1 VHALRNIH
9 KALTRDALL
18 IDTQPVS
25 THPRVA
31 AAVALGTLDM
41 RDWLDTI
48 HAVDERLSET
58 ITAGRYELEHE
69 QHFTVTDSFDDGREC
84 LETVS
89 RWRGTEVPASL
100 ASRLHE
106 TRATVTVEQDVRLR
120 RLRRLTPTK

>member
-1 VHALRNIH
+1 LALPGETVQWLR
-9 KALTRDALL
+9 RLL
-18 IDTQPVS
+18 APV
-25 THPRVA
+25 RVA
-31 AAVALGTLDM
+31 DEAGPTGYRLDCLAVVLDRRLGCAQT
-41 RDWLDTI
+41 R
-48 HAVDERLSET
+48 ERLSET

-120 RLRRLTPTK
+120 LLRRLTPTK